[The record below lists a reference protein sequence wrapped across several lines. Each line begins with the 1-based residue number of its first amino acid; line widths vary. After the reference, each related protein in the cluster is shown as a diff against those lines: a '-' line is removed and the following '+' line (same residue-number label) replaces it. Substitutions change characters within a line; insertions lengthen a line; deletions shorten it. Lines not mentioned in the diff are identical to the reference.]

1 MKAFISLNTLT
12 LSSYNVSFELIHLFR
27 QIVRYVTKLKLH
39 LSTQRPGQAF
49 IFNHQLISL
58 SVWCN
63 SGGGKTPAWFIKL
76 SENGCVREKKKKR
89 GPKIYESLPTWT
101 YWGWYHR
108 SAQTV
113 LCRET
118 REAARL
124 YSACHSTPFDSF
136 NQHKVRRAPSVLAL
150 GPARS
155 LGELSVNTWLTLKDN
170 RSLKFSFNQ
179 WDQSSNQCQEW
190 MNPNRRGAPSGARS
204 L

>member
-1 MKAFISLNTLT
+1 MKAFISSNTLT
-12 LSSYNVSFELIHLFR
+12 LPLHNVSFELIYLFWW
-27 QIVRYVTKLKLH
+27 IVRYVIKFKLH
-39 LSTQRPGQAF
+39 LSTQRTGQAF
-49 IFNHQLISL
+49 IFNYQLISL
-58 SVWCN
+58 SIWCN
-63 SGGGKTPAWFIKL
+63 SGGGKTPTWFIKL
-76 SENGCVREKKKKR
+76 SEKGCVQKKKKR
-89 GPKIYESLPTWT
+89 GTKIYESLPTWT

-113 LCRET
+113 LRRET

-124 YSACHSTPFDSF
+124 YSASHSTPFDSF
-136 NQHKVRRAPSVLAL
+136 NQHEVRRAPSVLAL

-155 LGELSVNTWLTLKDN
+155 LRELSVNTWLTLKDN

-179 WDQSSNQCQEW
+179 WDQSSNQGQEW